1 MFYSCALPQMINFY
15 TRLNQLIINK
25 SNYCEMVSVLQQMR
39 WKVRED
45 MKLCGTYEAFLRVHM
60 GSKSMVNKVLWKN

>member
-1 MFYSCALPQMINFY
+1 MFYSCALPQIINFY
-15 TRLNQLIINK
+15 TLFDQLNINK

-45 MKLCGTYEAFLRVHM
+45 MKL
-60 GSKSMVNKVLWKN
+60 N